1 MVDNI
6 FPSKLPAII
15 INSDPDRNQSFIRQ
29 LAPSM
34 KVIQLD
40 KVKGTDI
47 DIDDPKIV
55 GSNAYNTIIKGAK
68 SLYDYASLD
77 EVGDTLTHLKAW
89 YAILDSGAPAAWVFS
104 NDINIPSGFF
114 DKVDVAYKMYPLMD
128 AYSQW
133 DLWLFNYSGLID
145 TMPAPVFGKDML
157 LVEEFRGMYAYMI
170 TRGAILR
177 MLPHVLPTE
186 SKVDFFVNMSI
197 LRSGINVIFVNGI
210 TVEPATGMLLERFA
224 LPRNSR
230 KKKPYTRKR
239 MTALG
244 IIFVILATIYFIKEK
259 KN

>member
-6 FPSKLPAII
+6 FPSKLPAIV
-15 INSDPDRNQSFIRQ
+15 INSDPSRNQSFIRQ
-29 LAPSM
+29 LLPSM

-55 GSNAYNTIIKGAK
+55 GSNAYNTIVKGAK
-68 SLYDYASLD
+68 SLYEYASLD
-77 EVGDTLTHLKAW
+77 EIGDTLTHLKAW

-104 NDINIPSGFF
+104 NDVNIPKGFF

-133 DLWLFNYSGLID
+133 DLWLFNYSGLTD
-145 TMPAPVFGKDML
+145 SMPAPVFGKDML
-157 LVEEFRGMYAYMI
+157 LVQEFRGMYAYMI

-197 LRSGINVIFVNGI
+197 LRNGINVVYINGI
-210 TVEPATGMLLERFA
+210 TVEPTSGIPIEDFAFSPASSSSRSNMMRIGLYLLIIS
-224 LPRNSR
+224 L
-230 KKKPYTRKR
+230 
-239 MTALG
+239 
-244 IIFVILATIYFIKEK
+244 IIFTVLMLRS
-259 KN
+259 